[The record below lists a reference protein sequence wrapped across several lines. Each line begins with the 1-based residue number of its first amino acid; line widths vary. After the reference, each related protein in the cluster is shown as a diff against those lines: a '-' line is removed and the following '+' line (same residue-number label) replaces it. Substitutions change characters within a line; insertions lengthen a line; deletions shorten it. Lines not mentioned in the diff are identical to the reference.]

1 MDNKFDGVAF
11 VEKLKELSGE
21 EKQIVLSEKLA
32 GAEDNCVQSASTWA
46 KKLSQ
51 WNNGSHKL
59 PTTEELLRISDLY
72 GCSVDDLLGI
82 SSPRRASST
91 TYDLLASIDAAVQ
104 AGIADIEISEEG
116 TAANM
121 ELVFPDDDDL
131 LEYVKVCKVTTTNRR
146 LVGLFDSYKQLT
158 HLQKQNGLNNSI
170 CGAYFDGERKN
181 ATPLRELS
189 PDDTILTYKP
199 IGGNSSLPFE

>member
-1 MDNKFDGVAF
+1 MNYQFSGAAF
-11 VEKLKELSGE
+11 VENIKVYANETVTAR
-21 EKQIVLSEKLA
+21 ICEKLA
-32 GAEDNCVQSASTWA
+32 GKDGEFGEIRTWQNNFAKWKKGESQPRAED
-46 KKLSQ
+46 LI
-51 WNNGSHKL
+51 
-59 PTTEELLRISDLY
+59 RIAEVC

-82 SSPRRASST
+82 SSPRKIST
-91 TYDLLASIDAAVQ
+91 TTFDFLTIIDAAVQ

-158 HLQKQNGLNNSI
+158 NMQKQNGLNNSI
-170 CGAYFDGERKN
+170 CCAYFDDEKKK
-181 ATPLRELS
+181 ATPLGELS

-199 IGGNSSLPFE
+199 IGGRSSLPFE